1 MGWLQVIKIAVCD
14 DEELFQNKI
23 KEKIS
28 NYLEEKGCPCDI
40 CCFSSGRDLLDKI
53 QKEKE
58 KDFDIVY
65 LDINMEQMDGLVTAA
80 QIREVK
86 SDLSIVF
93 VTSYISYALE
103 GYKVNAFRYILKNP
117 DRLDEM
123 LLESLEAFLKEWSK
137 KQKTMVFDFVE
148 GKRTITLVDVVYIES
163 DLHRLYFHMKK
174 EGKVYSIYDKL
185 NAVEKYFV
193 GLPFLRIHQS
203 YFVNMAEVEQ
213 YCRYE
218 MLMKSGDLLS
228 IPKSKYKAVKEAMIV
243 YEGEL

>member
-1 MGWLQVIKIAVCD
+1 MIKIAVCD

-28 NYLEEKGCPCDI
+28 NYLEEKGCSFDI
-40 CCFSSGRDLLDKI
+40 CCFSSGRDLLEKI

-65 LDINMEQMDGLVTAA
+65 LDINMEQMDGLMTAA
-80 QIREVK
+80 KIRQVK
-86 SDLSIVF
+86 LDLTIVF

-123 LLESLEAFLKEWSK
+123 LLESLEAFLKEWGNQ
-137 KQKTMVFDFVE
+137 QKTMVFDFVE
-148 GKRTITLVDVVYIES
+148 GKRQIKLLDVVYIES
-163 DLHRLYFHMKK
+163 DLHRLHFHMKK
-174 EGKVYSIYDKL
+174 EGKVYSVYDKL
-185 NAVEKYFV
+185 NEVEKCFV

-203 YFVNMAEVEQ
+203 YLVNMAEVEE

-218 MLMKSGDLLS
+218 MMMKSGDVLS